1 MKEEE
6 NGISEDIQLFIDKFE
21 PAKYKLMEYGIEVRG
36 IKDIHRSLAE
46 AAAII
51 ERLGL
56 KVSIS
61 HDAGMLSYGAF
72 EVRNN

>member
-1 MKEEE
+1 MQDEQ
-6 NGISEDIQLFIDKFE
+6 NGISEDMKLFIDKFE
-21 PAKYKLMEYGIEVRG
+21 PAKYKVMEYGIEVRG
-36 IKDIHRSLAE
+36 MKDIHQSLAQ
-46 AAAII
+46 ATAII
-51 ERLGL
+51 ERLEL

>member
-6 NGISEDIQLFIDKFE
+6 NGINKDMQLFTDKFE
-21 PAKYKLMEYGIEVRG
+21 PAKYKLMDNGIEVRG
-36 IKDIHRSLAE
+36 MKDIHRSLVG
-46 AAAII
+46 AAVII

-61 HDAGMLSYGAF
+61 HDAGMLSYGACK
-72 EVRNN
+72 VRNN

>member
-36 IKDIHRSLAE
+36 IKDIHRGLTEAE
-46 AAAII
+46 AIV
-51 ERLGL
+51 ERFGL
-56 KVSIS
+56 KLSIN
-61 HDAGMLSYGAF
+61 HNAGMLSYGAF